1 MRILVINWQDRRNPL
16 AGGAED
22 HLHRVFSRIARKG
35 HDVTV
40 LCSHFDGAP
49 GEEMADG
56 LRIVRQGSRALFNY
70 AVPGAY
76 RRLRSRGFD
85 LIVED
90 LNKIPFFTPLYVR
103 EPLVGIGHHLFRSSI
118 YRQVNPVAATY
129 VYGMETVALR
139 YYARR
144 RIPFIVNSPSTFGD
158 FAAHGFSPKDLTVVY
173 PAINHDLFRPAGVPK
188 SSTPLVACFGRIK
201 KYKSLDI
208 LLHALPRV
216 LREVPELK
224 VVIAGEGD
232 DRPRLERIAQ
242 DLGLA
247 GVVKFTGYISEEQ
260 KVELLQKV
268 WFKVATS
275 IKEGWGLTVSEAN
288 ACGTTVLASDVP
300 GLRDAVRDGETGIL
314 FPYGDR
320 EKLAGEMI
328 RLLNDRPLRDRLSQ
342 NAIAFAAKY
351 TRDEEASQTLRV
363 LESVAGEGKRR

>member
-1 MRILVINWQDRRNPL
+1 MRILVINWQDLKNPL

-22 HLHRVFSRIARKG
+22 HLHRVFSRIARI

-49 GEEMADG
+49 TEETVDG
-56 LRIVRQGSRALFNY
+56 LRIVRHGSRTLFNY
-70 AVPGAY
+70 SVPGIY
-76 RRLRSRGFD
+76 RRIRNRGFD
-85 LIVED
+85 LVVED

-118 YRQVNPVAATY
+118 FRQTNPVAAGY

-139 YYARR
+139 YYARK
-144 RIPFIVNSPSTFGD
+144 RIPFIINSPSTFND
-158 FAAHGFSPKDLTVVY
+158 FAAHGFSAKDLTVVY

-188 SSTPLVACFGRIK
+188 SPTPLVACFGRIK
-201 KYKSLDI
+201 RYKSLDI

-216 LREVPELK
+216 LQEVPELK
-224 VVIAGEGD
+224 VVIAGDGD
-232 DRPRLERIAQ
+232 DRQRLERLAEDI
-242 DLGLA
+242 GLTN
-247 GVVKFTGYISEEQ
+247 VVKFTGYISEEQ
-260 KVELLQKV
+260 KVELLQSI

-275 IKEGWGLTVSEAN
+275 VKEGWGLTVSEAN

-314 FPYGDR
+314 FPYGDT
-320 EKLAGEMI
+320 EKLAAEMI
-328 RLLNDRPLRDRLSQ
+328 RLLNDRLLRDRLSH

-363 LESVAGEGKRR
+363 LEQVVREGKRH